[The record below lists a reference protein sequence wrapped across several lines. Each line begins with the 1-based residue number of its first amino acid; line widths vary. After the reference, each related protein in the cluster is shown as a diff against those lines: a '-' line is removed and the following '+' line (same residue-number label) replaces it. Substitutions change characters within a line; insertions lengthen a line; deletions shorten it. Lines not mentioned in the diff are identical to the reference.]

1 MISQS
6 GKNVLDG
13 LVRVGT
19 VIGAIAGLFAF
30 YDTYIRPLYRVDL
43 SGLWEVSH
51 HISASQDQRFT
62 GLDLV
67 FNILL
72 VEDKSKLIGRGSKV
86 KVAGNTVQDKERS
99 LLELDGYTD
108 GTDAFLFYRERAE
121 QNPER
126 VVHGVMVWH
135 VAGSNAAAG
144 TFDSSVDGV
153 SGSSRAR
160 RIASAHVDSK

>member
-1 MISQS
+1 MISLS
-6 GKNVLDG
+6 SSKIVDG
-13 LVRVGT
+13 LIRVGT

-30 YDTYIRPLYRVDL
+30 HETYIRPLYRVDL
-43 SGLWEVSH
+43 SGLWEVSN
-51 HISASQDQRFT
+51 HIDASHDQRFT

-86 KVAGNTVQDKERS
+86 RVAGNIVQDKERS

-108 GTDAFLFYRERAE
+108 GTNVFLFYRERAE

-126 VVHGVMVWH
+126 VVHGVIVWR
-135 VAGSNAAAG
+135 VTGRNAADG

-153 SGSSRAR
+153 SGSSRGR
-160 RIASAHVDSK
+160 RIARDNMNSK